1 MAACVRRLFFLP
13 VPTHLE
19 PGIDEVRIEY
29 SPAFANVRE
38 KPCNRP
44 FSALKYVGS
53 CTLFSNVLSIH
64 SIIHTLPLVFS
75 ASPNYNIK
83 RISKADV
90 QTERSDI
97 AMANVLIVED
107 EKNMQEIIADYMR
120 RGGHTCF
127 TADDGVD
134 ALMILKNNPMDLM
147 ILDIMMPH
155 LDGFSVCKMA
165 REMSNLPIIMLTAK
179 SSEDEKLKG
188 YDLGTD
194 DYMTKPFS
202 PKVLLAKANALLRR
216 SSVAPADGINAGK
229 ISIIPA
235 SRKVFVDGQETALTH
250 KEYELLYFLMANP
263 GQIFSREQLLNRIW
277 GYDFE
282 GTTRTVDTHIK
293 TLRQKLGDESR
304 HIVTL
309 IRSGYKFEVTP

>member
-1 MAACVRRLFFLP
+1 
-13 VPTHLE
+13 
-19 PGIDEVRIEY
+19 
-29 SPAFANVRE
+29 
-38 KPCNRP
+38 
-44 FSALKYVGS
+44 
-53 CTLFSNVLSIH
+53 
-64 SIIHTLPLVFS
+64 
-75 ASPNYNIK
+75 
-83 RISKADV
+83 
-90 QTERSDI
+90 
-97 AMANVLIVED
+97 MANILIVED
-107 EKNMQEIIADYMR
+107 EKNMQDIIAEYMQ

-127 TADDGVD
+127 TAGDGID

-147 ILDIMMPH
+147 ILDIMMPNF
-155 LDGFSVCKMA
+155 DGFSVCKVA

-179 SSEDEKLKG
+179 GSEEDKLKG
-188 YDLGTD
+188 YDLGAD

-216 SSVAPADGINAGK
+216 SSVLPADAINAGK
-229 ISIIPA
+229 ISVIPA
-235 SRKVFVDGQETALTH
+235 SHKVFVNGKEIVLTH
-250 KEYELLYFLMANP
+250 KEYELLHFFMANP

-293 TLRQKLGDESR
+293 TLRQKLGDEGK